1 MGDQDLFFEDRKG
14 KINSKQRKRKLKSQ
28 EAKDVCNSGEMETTE
43 ELRKK
48 HSKSLYHKGP
58 NSYPRSVDKR
68 NSLEYS
74 KDNESYS
81 PQNRGNLDY
90 RKNSN
95 SFQRKKYN
103 KNDRDNNYGNY
114 SNKNSD
120 ASEPPEKDKK
130 LSELVSYYE
139 KILQTLKTG
148 LSKDETEIFVSNVLQ
163 ETEGYEV
170 KLSSHRFSSHCIE
183 LLLAVSNDPAI
194 SRQFMAAFALEKE
207 EICTNANATH
217 ITELLL
223 NIAVQNIQNWSS
235 VLEQNEESAEKEN
248 VSYFISWISDL
259 AEFVVE
265 NFCSCLQ
272 NQYACHVVCSVI
284 RALGGDMSSATD
296 SISKRSAEH
305 KKEFRQQYTGDS
317 TLEVKQHT
325 ASVVLEST
333 PKFFCKFLKK
343 MSKTLLT
350 IEGIVD
356 YVTDSSSAT
365 VIETLLCILKKRI
378 PKRCKKLISGLAT
391 NVFSERNDN
400 GIPKA
405 FTHRNCSFVVEK
417 MFEAADEE
425 LQQHLWN
432 EYFTDSLES
441 LVTHSVGNFI
451 IQRLF
456 DVVESKALFELMNE
470 KVGTVFG
477 KILSCRY
484 YGLFISI
491 AGACNR
497 LKTQQAQ
504 FMKNIMH
511 SLQCL
516 EPEEKQI
523 QLVSRLLGFQVS
535 DQPKISICLQ
545 GSLLVQAILKFQ
557 KPIKVVNSVLN
568 MKPQELGHL
577 ARHMQGCHVLNAFL
591 SSSTVGEKSKDKLI
605 QSLKP
610 CIIDIAS
617 DRNGSLTLSRMWMLL
632 TMKQKSSMAQILVQE
647 EKTLNGNNNG
657 NVLLKKCGIFYFKKN
672 IEKWR
677 EIQNNLSQSRNFN
690 KRM

>member
-14 KINSKQRKRKLKSQ
+14 KINSKQRKRKLKNQ
-28 EAKDVCNSGEMETTE
+28 EAKNVCNSGEIETAE
-43 ELRKK
+43 EPLRKNPK
-48 HSKSLYHKGP
+48 LLNHKGL
-58 NSYPRSVDKR
+58 NSYTR
-68 NSLEYS
+68 NPKKQNSFEYY
-74 KDNESYS
+74 KDNECYS
-81 PQNRGNLDY
+81 SKNRGNVDFQENA
-90 RKNSN
+90 K
-95 SFQRKKYN
+95 SFQRQKYIKKDRFN
-103 KNDRDNNYGNY
+103 KYDNY

-120 ASEPPEKDKK
+120 VSEPPEKDKK

-170 KLSSHRFSSHCIE
+170 KLASHRFSSHCIE

-194 SRQFMAAFALEKE
+194 TRQFMAAFALEKE

-235 VLEQNEESAEKEN
+235 ILEQNEESPEKEN
-248 VSYFISWISDL
+248 VSFFISWISDL
-259 AEFVVE
+259 AEFIVE

-305 KKEFRQQYTGDS
+305 KKEFRQQYT
-317 TLEVKQHT
+317 
-325 ASVVLEST
+325 
-333 PKFFCKFLKK
+333 
-343 MSKTLLT
+343 
-350 IEGIVD
+350 D
-356 YVTDSSSAT
+356 YVTESSSAT

-405 FTHRNCSFVVEK
+405 FIHKNCSFVVEK
-417 MFEAADEE
+417 MFQAADDE

-456 DVVESKALFELMNE
+456 DVVESKALLELMSE
-470 KVGTVFG
+470 KIETIFD
-477 KILSCRY
+477 KILSCRN

-497 LKTQQAQ
+497 LKTRQAQ
-504 FMKNIMH
+504 FIKNIMH
-511 SLQCL
+511 CLQCS

-523 QLVSRLLGFQVS
+523 QLVPRLLGFQIS
-535 DQPKISICLQ
+535 DQPKIVICLQ

-557 KPIKVVNSVLN
+557 KPIKVVNSILN

-577 ARHMQGCHVLNAFL
+577 ACHMQGCHVLNAFL
-591 SSSTVGEKSKDKLI
+591 TSTTVGEKSKDKLI

-610 CIIDIAS
+610 CIINIAS

-657 NVLLKKCGIFYFKKN
+657 SVLLKKCGIFYFKKN

-690 KRM
+690 KRI